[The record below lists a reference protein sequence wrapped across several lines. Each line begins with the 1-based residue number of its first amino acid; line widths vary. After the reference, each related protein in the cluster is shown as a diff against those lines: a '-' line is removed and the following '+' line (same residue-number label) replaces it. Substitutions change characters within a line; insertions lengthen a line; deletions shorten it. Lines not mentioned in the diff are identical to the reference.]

1 MIRYADAVK
10 DKDALVQ
17 GLHAFVEYINKPKLF
32 PEQEKA
38 EREEA
43 FMNIINA
50 PAVDTLVDEINGELV
65 GFLGLAIVPHIWN
78 PKHLVADE
86 LFWWCVKDKATPTTA
101 LRLIRAAHEHC
112 KEHGVHILSMSMM
125 YNSPTQVEQVYT
137 RMGLEKIQSS
147 FIGIY

>member
-43 FMNIINA
+43 FMNIINS
-50 PAVDTLVDEINGELV
+50 PAMCTIVDEVNGELV
-65 GFLGLAIVPHIWN
+65 GGIGLAIVPYMWN
-78 PKHLVADE
+78 PKHLVAEE
-86 LFWWCVKDKATPTTA
+86 LFWWCVKDKAAPTTA